1 MKEMYGV
8 KIRLRDDG
16 LWYWREW
23 FDTSDE
29 AVSLLEDAKNDP
41 AFVEGKIVK
50 RSWQDT
56 VVRYWSRQNG
66 VAKQHEM

>member
-29 AVSLLEDAKNDP
+29 AVSLLGRP
-41 AFVEGKIVK
+41 
-50 RSWQDT
+50 
-56 VVRYWSRQNG
+56 SRRG
-66 VAKQHEM
+66 VN